1 MTKTILNKG
10 RGVMANL
17 VGFYPGSFDPL
28 TNGHL
33 DVIERACKL
42 VDTLVVAVGI
52 NPSKKTPLFAHAD
65 RLQILEQVLAP
76 VGKRTDTHFRIVDFS
91 GLMVSAAR
99 ENGARLII
107 RGLRDTTDYN
117 YEMQMVG
124 MNAQMA
130 PDLQTVFLP
139 SSPPVRHISA
149 TLVRQ
154 IAEMGGDI
162 SAFVPQIVLKAL
174 KSK

>member
-1 MTKTILNKG
+1 MS
-10 RGVMANL
+10 AL
-17 VGFYPGSFDPL
+17 VGFYPGSFDPV

-33 DVIERACKL
+33 DVVERACKL
-42 VDTLVVAVGI
+42 VDRLVIAVG
-52 NPSKKTPLFAHAD
+52 KHHTKTPLFVHDD
-65 RLQILEQVLAP
+65 RMALLRQTTEPI
-76 VGKRTDTHFRIVDFS
+76 GRRTDTTIEIVDFD
-91 GLMVSAAR
+91 GLMVQAAR
-99 ENGARLII
+99 QFGAKLII

-130 PDLQTVFLP
+130 PDLQTVFVP
-139 SSPPVRHISA
+139 SSPHVRHISA

-162 SAFVPQIVLKAL
+162 SAFVPAIVLKAL
-174 KSK
+174 KTK

>member
-1 MTKTILNKG
+1 MSKLT
-10 RGVMANL
+10 
-17 VGFYPGSFDPL
+17 GFYPGSFDPV

-42 VDTLVVAVGI
+42 VDVLYVGVGKQHRKAGLL
-52 NPSKKTPLFAHAD
+52 PDAD
-65 RLQILEQVLAP
+65 RISLLTQTAAP
-76 VGKRTDTHFRIVDFS
+76 IGTRTDTEIHVVDFE
-91 GLMVSAAR
+91 GLMVHAAR
-99 ENGARLII
+99 QLGAKLII

-130 PDLQTVFLP
+130 PDLQTVFVP
-139 SSPPVRHISA
+139 SSPHVRHISA

-162 SAFVPQIVLKAL
+162 SAFVPAIVLEAL
-174 KSK
+174 EK

>member
-1 MTKTILNKG
+1 MTD
-10 RGVMANL
+10 L

-52 NPSKKTPLFAHAD
+52 SATKKNPLFTHEARIA
-65 RLQILEQVLAP
+65 ILEQVLPAI
-76 VGKRTDTHFRIVDFS
+76 GTRTNTQFRIVDFS
-91 GLMVSAAR
+91 GLMVAAAR
-99 ENGARLII
+99 QNGAKLII

-162 SAFVPQIVLKAL
+162 SAFVPPIVLKAL
-174 KSK
+174 QSR

>member
-1 MTKTILNKG
+1 MD
-10 RGVMANL
+10 RL
-17 VGFYPGSFDPL
+17 VGFYPGSFDPV

-33 DVIERACKL
+33 DVVERACKL
-42 VDTLVVAVGI
+42 VDTLIVAVGTHH
-52 NPSKKTPLFAHAD
+52 SKKPLFSHDA
-65 RLQILEQVLAP
+65 RLALLQQVLEP
-76 VGKRTDTHFRIVDFS
+76 IGRRTGTEMKVVEFD
-91 GLMVSAAR
+91 GLMVHAAR
-99 ENGARLII
+99 ANGAKLII

-117 YEMQMVG
+117 FEMQMVG

-139 SSPPVRHISA
+139 SSAPVRHISA

-162 SAFVPQIVLKAL
+162 SAFVPKIVLEAL
-174 KSK
+174 KNQ

>member
-1 MTKTILNKG
+1 MSG
-10 RGVMANL
+10 L

-28 TNGHL
+28 PNGHL

-42 VDTLVVAVGI
+42 VDALVVAVGI
-52 NPSKKTPLFAHAD
+52 SATKKHPLFSHAD
-65 RLQILEQVLAP
+65 RIAILEQVLPAI
-76 VGKRTDTHFRIVDFS
+76 GRRTDTAFRIVDFS
-91 GLMVSAAR
+91 GLMVNAAR
-99 ENGARLII
+99 DNGARLII

-162 SAFVPQIVLKAL
+162 SAFVPPIVLKAL
-174 KSK
+174 ASK

>member
-1 MTKTILNKG
+1 
-10 RGVMANL
+10 MARL

-42 VDTLVVAVGI
+42 VDKLVIAVGTHH
-52 NPSKKTPLFAHAD
+52 SKKPLFSHED
-65 RLQILEQVLAP
+65 RVALLRAVLDP
-76 VGKRTDTHFRIVDFS
+76 VGKRTDTEFEFTEFS
-91 GLMVSAAR
+91 GLMVNAAR
-99 ENGARLII
+99 AAGAKLVI

-117 YEMQMVG
+117 FEMQMVG

-139 SSPPVRHISA
+139 SSPHVRHISA

-154 IAEMGGDI
+154 IAELGGDI
-162 SAFVPQIVLKAL
+162 SAFVPPIVLKAV
-174 KSK
+174 KK

>member
-1 MTKTILNKG
+1 MTE
-10 RGVMANL
+10 R
-17 VGFYPGSFDPL
+17 VGFYPGSFDPV

-42 VDTLVVAVGI
+42 VDKLIVGI
-52 NPSKKTPLFAHAD
+52 GVHAAKKAMLTAD
-65 RLQILEQVLAP
+65 QRRDLLA
-76 VGKRTDTHFRIVDFS
+76 DTAGAIGTRKGVTIEIVEFD
-91 GLMVSAAR
+91 GLMVQAAHR
-99 ENGARLII
+99 CGAGMVI

-130 PDLQTVFLP
+130 PDIQTVFVP
-139 SSPPVRHISA
+139 SSPYVRHISA

-154 IAEMGGDI
+154 IAEMGGDVTP
-162 SAFVPQIVLKAL
+162 FVPRAVLKL
-174 KSK
+174 LET

>member
-1 MTKTILNKG
+1 
-10 RGVMANL
+10 MARL

-42 VDTLVVAVGI
+42 VDELVIAVGTHHA
-52 NPSKKTPLFAHAD
+52 KKPLFSHED
-65 RLQILEQVLAP
+65 RLALLRAALEP
-76 VGKRTDTHFRIVDFS
+76 VGKRTDTEIKVVDFN
-91 GLMVSAAR
+91 GLMVHAAR
-99 ENGARLII
+99 QHGAKLII

-117 YEMQMVG
+117 FEMQMVG

-139 SSPPVRHISA
+139 SSPHVRHISA

-162 SAFVPQIVLKAL
+162 SAFVPAIVLKAL
-174 KSK
+174 RKE

>member
-1 MTKTILNKG
+1 MT
-10 RGVMANL
+10 RL
-17 VGFYPGSFDPL
+17 VGFYPGSFDPV

-33 DVIERACKL
+33 DVIERACRL
-42 VDTLVVAVGI
+42 VDHLVIAIGMHH
-52 NPSKKTPLFAHAD
+52 SKTPLLPHEQ
-65 RLQILEQVLAP
+65 RLKLLAQCIEP
-76 VGKRTDTHFRIVDFS
+76 IGKRTNTEFSIVEFD
-91 GLMVSAAR
+91 GLMVTAAR
-99 ENGARLII
+99 ENGARLVI

-139 SSPPVRHISA
+139 SSPHVRHISS

-154 IAEMGGDI
+154 IAELGGDI
-162 SAFVPQIVLKAL
+162 SAFVPSIVLKAL
-174 KSK
+174 KQK

>member
-1 MTKTILNKG
+1 MSK
-10 RGVMANL
+10 L
-17 VGFYPGSFDPL
+17 VGFYPGSFDPV

-42 VDTLVVAVGI
+42 VDTLIVAVGV
-52 NPSKKTPLFAHAD
+52 NPGKKTPLFAHAD
-65 RLQILEQVLAP
+65 RLAILQQVLAP
-76 VGKRTDTHFRIVDFS
+76 IGKRTNTEFRVVDFS
-91 GLMVSAAR
+91 GLMVNAAR
-99 ENGARLII
+99 EHGAKLII

-154 IAEMGGDI
+154 IAELGGDI
-162 SAFVPQIVLKAL
+162 AAFVPPIVLKAL
-174 KSK
+174 QSR

>member
-1 MTKTILNKG
+1 
-10 RGVMANL
+10 MARL

-42 VDTLVVAVGI
+42 VDELVIAVGTHH
-52 NPSKKTPLFAHAD
+52 SKKPLFSHED
-65 RLQILEQVLAP
+65 RLTLLGAALEP
-76 VGKRTDTHFRIVDFS
+76 VGKRTDTEIRVVEFN
-91 GLMVSAAR
+91 GLMVHAAR
-99 ENGARLII
+99 QHGAKLII

-117 YEMQMVG
+117 FEMQMVG

-139 SSPPVRHISA
+139 SSPHVRHISA

-162 SAFVPQIVLKAL
+162 SAFVPAIVLKAL
-174 KSK
+174 RKE

>member
-1 MTKTILNKG
+1 MT
-10 RGVMANL
+10 RL

-42 VDTLVVAVGI
+42 VDTLVVAVGRHAT
-52 NPSKKTPLFAHAD
+52 KTPLFTHED
-65 RLQILEQVLAP
+65 RLALLVATLEP
-76 VGKRTDTHFRIVDFS
+76 IGRRTETEFKVVDFD
-91 GLMVSAAR
+91 GLAVTAAR
-99 ENGARLII
+99 QNGAKLII

-139 SSPPVRHISA
+139 SSPHVRHISA

-154 IAEMGGDI
+154 IAQLGGDI
-162 SAFVPQIVLKAL
+162 SAFVPPNVLKAL
-174 KSK
+174 KSQA

>member
-1 MTKTILNKG
+1 
-10 RGVMANL
+10 MARL
-17 VGFYPGSFDPL
+17 TGFYPGSFDPV

-33 DVIERACKL
+33 DVIERAGKI
-42 VDTLVVAVGI
+42 VDRLIVGVGTHH
-52 NPSKKTPLFAHAD
+52 SKAGLFAHAD
-65 RLQILEQVLAP
+65 RIALLRQTVEPIGRRTETEIDVVEFGGLA
-76 VGKRTDTHFRIVDFS
+76 VQ
-91 GLMVSAAR
+91 AAR
-99 ENGARLII
+99 QFGARLII

-139 SSPPVRHISA
+139 SSPHVRHISA

-154 IAEMGGDI
+154 IAELGGDI
-162 SAFVPQIVLKAL
+162 SAFVPANVLKAL
-174 KSK
+174 KSP

>member
-1 MTKTILNKG
+1 
-10 RGVMANL
+10 MADL

-33 DVIERACKL
+33 DVVERACKL
-42 VDTLVVAVGI
+42 VDRLIIAVG
-52 NPSKKTPLFAHAD
+52 THHAKQPMFSHAE
-65 RLQILEQVLAP
+65 RIALLEAGLEP
-76 VGKRTDTHFRIVDFS
+76 VGRRTGTEIAVVEFD
-91 GLMVSAAR
+91 GLMVTAAR
-99 ENGARLII
+99 QHGAKLII

-117 YEMQMVG
+117 FEMQMVG

-139 SSPPVRHISA
+139 SSPHVRHISA

-154 IAEMGGDI
+154 IAEMDGDI
-162 SAFVPQIVLKAL
+162 SAFVPAIVLKAL
-174 KSK
+174 RKA

>member
-1 MTKTILNKG
+1 MS
-10 RGVMANL
+10 RL
-17 VGFYPGSFDPL
+17 VGFYPGSFDPV

-33 DVIERACKL
+33 DVVERACKL
-42 VDTLVVAVGI
+42 VDTLIVAVGTHAT
-52 NPSKKTPLFAHAD
+52 KTPLFPVPE
-65 RLQILEQVLAP
+65 RLVLLEQVLGP
-76 VGKRTDTHFRIVDFS
+76 VGKRTDTEIRIAQFS
-91 GLMVSAAR
+91 GLMVQAAR
-99 ENGARLII
+99 EHGARLII

-130 PDLQTVFLP
+130 PDLQTVFVP
-139 SSPPVRHISA
+139 SSPHVRHISA

-162 SAFVPQIVLKAL
+162 SAFVPTIVLKAL
-174 KSK
+174 KRP

>member
-1 MTKTILNKG
+1 MTK
-10 RGVMANL
+10 L
-17 VGFYPGSFDPL
+17 VGFYPGSFDPI

-42 VDTLVVAVGI
+42 VDRLIVGVGTHHT
-52 NPSKKTPLFAHAD
+52 KKPLFTHEARA
-65 RLQILEQVLAP
+65 VLLKAVLDP
-76 VGKRTDTHFRIVDFS
+76 IGKRTNTEFEVVDFN
-91 GLMVSAAR
+91 GLMVHAAR
-99 ENGARLII
+99 QHGAKLII

-117 YEMQMVG
+117 FEMQMVG

-139 SSPPVRHISA
+139 SSPHVRHISA

-162 SAFVPQIVLKAL
+162 TAFVPRVVLEALQKA
-174 KSK
+174 

>member
-1 MTKTILNKG
+1 MG
-10 RGVMANL
+10 RL

-42 VDTLVVAVGI
+42 VDALVIAVGTHH
-52 NPSKKTPLFAHAD
+52 SKKPLFSHED
-65 RLQILEQVLAP
+65 RLALLRTTLEP
-76 VGKRTDTHFRIVDFS
+76 IGRRTETEFSVVDFD
-91 GLMVSAAR
+91 GLMVQAAR
-99 ENGARLII
+99 AHGAKLII

-117 YEMQMVG
+117 FEMQMVG

-139 SSPPVRHISA
+139 SSPHVRHISA

-162 SAFVPQIVLKAL
+162 SAFVPANVLKAL
-174 KSK
+174 NPS

>member
-1 MTKTILNKG
+1 
-10 RGVMANL
+10 MARL

-33 DVIERACKL
+33 DVIERACKIVDEL
-42 VDTLVVAVGI
+42 VIAVGTHH
-52 NPSKKTPLFAHAD
+52 SKNPLFSHID
-65 RLQILEQVLAP
+65 RVALLKAVLEP
-76 VGKRTDTHFRIVDFS
+76 VGRRTDTDFRVVDFD
-91 GLMVSAAR
+91 GLAVNAAR

-154 IAEMGGDI
+154 IAQLGGDI
-162 SAFVPQIVLKAL
+162 SKFVPPQVIEAL
-174 KSK
+174 KKTK

>member
-1 MTKTILNKG
+1 
-10 RGVMANL
+10 MARL
-17 VGFYPGSFDPL
+17 IGFYPGSFDPL

-33 DVIERACKL
+33 DVIERACKIVDKL
-42 VDTLVVAVGI
+42 VIAVGSHH
-52 NPSKKTPLFAHAD
+52 SKKPLFSLAD
-65 RLQILEQVLAP
+65 RLTLLRAVLEP
-76 VGKRTDTHFRIVDFS
+76 VGKRTDTEIEVTEFD
-91 GLMVSAAR
+91 GLMVTAAR
-99 ENGARLII
+99 QHQAKLII

-117 YEMQMVG
+117 FEMQMVG

-154 IAEMGGDI
+154 IAEMGGDV
-162 SAFVPQIVLKAL
+162 SAFVPAIVLKAL
-174 KSK
+174 KNK

>member
-1 MTKTILNKG
+1 MNG
-10 RGVMANL
+10 L

-52 NPSKKTPLFAHAD
+52 SATKKNPLFTHQD
-65 RLQILEQVLAP
+65 RIAILEQVLPAI
-76 VGKRTDTHFRIVDFS
+76 GARTQTKFKIVDFS

-99 ENGARLII
+99 ENGAKLII

-162 SAFVPQIVLKAL
+162 SAFVPPIVLKAL
-174 KSK
+174 NSK

>member
-1 MTKTILNKG
+1 LHSSGERDKTLVMTKRI
-10 RGVMANL
+10 
-17 VGFYPGSFDPL
+17 GFYPGSFDPV

-42 VDTLVVAVGI
+42 VDKLIVGI
-52 NPSKKTPLFAHAD
+52 GVHAAK
-65 RLQILEQVLAP
+65 AP
-76 VGKRTDTHFRIVDFS
+76 FLPPDTRKQLLLDVAGPIAQRHGVGIEIAEFD
-91 GLMVSAAR
+91 GLMVQAAQR
-99 ENGARLII
+99 LGATIVI

-130 PDLQTVFLP
+130 PEVQTVFVP
-139 SSPPVRHISA
+139 SSPYVRHISA

-154 IAEMGGDI
+154 IAEMGGDVTP
-162 SAFVPQIVLKAL
+162 FVPRIVLKAL
-174 KSK
+174 EK

>member
-1 MTKTILNKG
+1 MTQLT
-10 RGVMANL
+10 
-17 VGFYPGSFDPL
+17 GFYPGSFDPL

-42 VDTLVVAVGI
+42 VDTLVIGVGTHHT
-52 NPSKKTPLFAHAD
+52 KKPLFSHDD
-65 RLQILEQVLAP
+65 RIALLHQTLDPI
-76 VGKRTDTHFRIVDFS
+76 GKRTDTEFQIVDFN
-91 GLMVSAAR
+91 GLMVAAAR
-99 ENGARLII
+99 QHGAKLII

-117 YEMQMVG
+117 FEMQMVG

-130 PDLQTVFLP
+130 PELQTVFLP

-149 TLVRQ
+149 TLVRE
-154 IAEMGGDI
+154 IAQLGGDI
-162 SAFVPQIVLKAL
+162 SKFVPPNVLQAL

>member
-1 MTKTILNKG
+1 MT
-10 RGVMANL
+10 RL

-42 VDTLVVAVGI
+42 VDKLVVAIGTHH
-52 NPSKKTPLFAHAD
+52 SKTPLFSHAD
-65 RLQILEQVLAP
+65 RLVLLKQTLEP
-76 VGKRTDTHFRIVDFS
+76 VGKRTETEFEFVDFN
-91 GLMVSAAR
+91 GLMVTAAR
-99 ENGARLII
+99 ASGAKLII

-117 YEMQMVG
+117 FEMQMVG

-139 SSPPVRHISA
+139 SSPHVRHISA

-154 IAEMGGDI
+154 IAQLGGDI
-162 SAFVPQIVLKAL
+162 SAFVPPNVLKAL
-174 KSK
+174 KVQ

>member
-1 MTKTILNKG
+1 MN
-10 RGVMANL
+10 AL

-42 VDTLVVAVGI
+42 VDTLVVGVGV
-52 NPSKKTPLFAHAD
+52 SATKKNPLFTHEARFA
-65 RLQILEQVLAP
+65 ILEQALPP
-76 VGKRTDTHFRIVDFS
+76 VGLRTNTVFKIVDFS
-91 GLMVSAAR
+91 GLMVNAAR
-99 ENGARLII
+99 EHGAKLII

-130 PDLQTVFLP
+130 PDLQAVFLP

-162 SAFVPQIVLKAL
+162 SAFVPPIVFKAL
-174 KSK
+174 KAS

>member
-1 MTKTILNKG
+1 
-10 RGVMANL
+10 MARL
-17 VGFYPGSFDPL
+17 VGFYPGSFDPI

-42 VDTLVVAVGI
+42 VDKLVVAVGTHHA
-52 NPSKKTPLFAHAD
+52 KKPMFSHED
-65 RLQILEQVLAP
+65 RLALLRAVVDPI
-76 VGKRTDTHFRIVDFS
+76 GKRTDTEFEVVDFS
-91 GLMVSAAR
+91 GLMVQAAR
-99 ENGARLII
+99 SAGAKLII

-117 YEMQMVG
+117 FEMQMVG

-139 SSPPVRHISA
+139 SSPHVRHISA

-162 SAFVPQIVLKAL
+162 SAFVPPIVLKAV
-174 KSK
+174 KPA

>member
-1 MTKTILNKG
+1 MNG
-10 RGVMANL
+10 L

-52 NPSKKTPLFAHAD
+52 SATKKNPLFTHQD
-65 RLQILEQVLAP
+65 RIAILEQVLPAI
-76 VGKRTDTHFRIVDFS
+76 GARTQTTFNIVDFS
-91 GLMVSAAR
+91 GLMVNAAR
-99 ENGARLII
+99 ENGAKLII

-162 SAFVPQIVLKAL
+162 SAFVPPIVLKAL
-174 KSK
+174 KSR